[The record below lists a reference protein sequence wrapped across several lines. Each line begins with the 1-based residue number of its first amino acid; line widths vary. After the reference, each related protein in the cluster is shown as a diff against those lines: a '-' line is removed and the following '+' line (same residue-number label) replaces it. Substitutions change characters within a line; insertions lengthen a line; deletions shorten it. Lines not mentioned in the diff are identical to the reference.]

1 MVHND
6 PVSANVISAI
16 LLVLAVVLVVL
27 TRLRLARSD
36 DPGAGRLDIPLGL
49 VNAHTVLGTLA
60 ILVWGSYLVFET
72 DRIFGFLGLLLWWAT
87 TVVGLLI
94 LLRWLPARGRHAS
107 EGSSDEWTEGPWLSM
122 VGHLGALVG
131 AVVWTLF
138 FAMDKLT

>member
-1 MVHND
+1 MRHND

-49 VNAHTVLGTLA
+49 VNAHTALGTLG
-60 ILVWGSYLVFET
+60 ILLFGSYLIFET
-72 DRIFGFLGLLLWWAT
+72 GWVVGFLGLLLWWAT

-94 LLRWLPARGRHAS
+94 LLRWLPAKGRHAS

-131 AVVWTLF
+131 AVVWTLY